1 MGISSSGWKPQGN
14 RSPGGPTAPCS
25 FPVKPLP
32 LRCQHLQIR
41 NRKLMNLP
49 SPGELRYHFITILC
63 CSKFTARCINP
74 AGVAQPD
81 ARGLYGRGQPV
92 WEFPFSKLA
101 TKPALPQL
109 LQRADLN
116 HLEEQAPTPH
126 LFMMRTKR
134 PQAPSPASPGGPLYQ
149 QLLLFHRISRPPPH
163 PSRPE
168 DWD

>member
-1 MGISSSGWKPQGN
+1 MEAPREQESRRSNSPVLLPCQTTAAQVPASPNRQGN
-14 RSPGGPTAPCS
+14 
-25 FPVKPLP
+25 
-32 LRCQHLQIR
+32 
-41 NRKLMNLP
+41 LMNLP

-101 TKPALPQL
+101 TKSALPQL

-116 HLEEQAPTPH
+116 HLEEPAPTPH

-149 QLLLFHRISRPPPH
+149 QLLLFRRI
-163 PSRPE
+163 
-168 DWD
+168 